1 MLMKKEIMADIY
13 GGKLKMTKHEKIK
26 MYYRTVK
33 NHRKYVALW
42 CRKMGI
48 FWQGVVHDLSKYSK
62 RERNIYLYYGMGR
75 SPHEIARQELGYSP
89 SWLYHKNHNK
99 HHWEFWLD
107 NEERNNLCEK

>member
-1 MLMKKEIMADIY
+1 MADIY